1 LRPCAGSLVSGH
13 PIDEDAARSGGG
25 AALSESQVE
34 CVVIGAGVVG
44 LAIARSLARAGLEVL
59 VLEKERWI
67 GSETSSRNSEVMHA
81 GLYYPKGSLKAVLCL
96 EGRRALYEYCA
107 EHGVPHKKIGKL
119 LVACRDEDLPSI
131 ETVWAKAHANVVDDL
146 EWLGGNQARAL
157 EPELVCV
164 KAFLSPSTG
173 IIDSHALMLA
183 YQGDAEAAGA
193 VVAHRAPVLRGRVDD
208 RGFLLEVGAEEP
220 MSLRAGLLVN
230 SAGLYAPA
238 LARAIA
244 GIPPAAIPP
253 AYFCRGVYFSLSG
266 RSPFQRLIYPAPE
279 SAGLGVHLTLDMAGQ
294 ARFGPDTEWI
304 DGVDYNVDPRRG
316 DRFYAAI
323 RTYWP
328 GLPDGAL
335 QPGYAGVR
343 PKITGPKEP
352 AADFVIQGPEAH
364 GIPGLVNLY
373 GIESPGLTA
382 SLAIA
387 ERVRRLMA
395 GATSAAL
402 AATAAGG

>member
-1 LRPCAGSLVSGH
+1 
-13 PIDEDAARSGGG
+13 
-25 AALSESQVE
+25 LSESQVE
-34 CVVIGAGVVG
+34 CVVVGAGVVG
-44 LAIARSLARAGLEVL
+44 LAVARALALDGNEVL

-67 GSETSSRNSEVMHA
+67 GSETSSRNSEVIHA
-81 GLYYPKGSLKAVLCL
+81 GLYYPRGSLKAVLCL

-107 EHGVPHKKIGKL
+107 AHGVPHKRIGKL
-119 LVACRDEDLPSI
+119 LVACRAEDLPSI
-131 ETVWAKAHANVVDDL
+131 ETVWATAHANGVDDL
-146 EWLGGNQARAL
+146 EWIGSNQVHAL
-157 EPELVCV
+157 EPELTCI

-173 IIDSHALMLA
+173 IIDSHALMLS

-193 VVAHRAPVLRGRVDD
+193 VVAFRAPVLGGRVDE
-208 RGFLLEVGAEEP
+208 RGFLLEVGGAEP
-220 MSLRAGLLVN
+220 MTLRTSLLVN
-230 SAGLYAPA
+230 SAGLFAPA
-238 LARAIA
+238 LARSIA
-244 GIPPAAIPP
+244 GVPAATIPP
-253 AYFCRGVYFSLSG
+253 AYFCRGVYFSLVG

-316 DRFYAAI
+316 ERFYAAI

-335 QPGYAGVR
+335 QPGYAGIR
-343 PKITGPKEP
+343 PKISGPKEP
-352 AADFVIQGPEAH
+352 AADFVIQGPAVH

-373 GIESPGLTA
+373 SIESPGLTA

-387 ERVRRLMA
+387 ERVRRLLSG
-395 GATSAAL
+395 GATSVPL
-402 AATAAGG
+402 AAAAAGR